1 MNKVELIK
9 VTKRYGSDEEAVK
22 DVVLDI
28 KENEVFSLLGPSG
41 CGKTTTLR
49 MIAGLQEPTSGEIL
63 IDGKIVYSSTRNIC
77 LSPAK
82 RRIGLVFQSYA
93 LWPHMTVYENV
104 AFGLRSQKPPLGE
117 KRVHEIVMDTLER
130 LRIAEYVK
138 RYPAELSGGQ
148 QQRVSFARMLAFK
161 PSLLLLDEPLS
172 NLDAKLRL
180 EMRSEIKRLPDQT
193 GATIIYVTHD
203 QQEAMAISTRI
214 AIMNRGE
221 LQQVDT
227 PEGLYYHPINIFV
240 ASFIGNPKI
249 NLIPGKTI
257 AGSVPGEAAV
267 RVGGVVDI
275 PTAALDLPAGHRDLP
290 KKVVLGV
297 RPEDIEVVSGSAAA
311 GSLWHIGKYSVYA
324 TLPMAGKTL
333 LEVHSDGVS
342 LVAKCPAQATYVP
355 DQVVNLHSKRRL
367 DVFDADSGRR
377 LSSWGLDS

>member
-1 MNKVELIK
+1 MSKVELIK
-9 VTKRYGSDEEAVK
+9 LTKKFGSDHEVAVK

-63 IDGKIVYSSTRNIC
+63 IDGKIVYSSAKNIC

-104 AFGLRSQKPPLGE
+104 AFGLRSHKPPLGE
-117 KRVHEIVMDTLER
+117 KKVHEIVMDTLER

-138 RYPAELSGGQ
+138 RYPSELSGGQ

-180 EMRSEIKRLPDQT
+180 EMRSEIKRLPDLT
-193 GATIIYVTHD
+193 GATIVYVTHD

-227 PEGLYYHPINIFV
+227 PEGLYYHPINVFV
-240 ASFIGNPKI
+240 AGFIGNPKI
-249 NLIPGKTI
+249 NLIPGETL
-257 AGSVPGEAAV
+257 ADSASGEAAV
-267 RVGGVVDI
+267 RVGGIVDI
-275 PTAALDLPAGHRDLP
+275 PFTALDLPAGHRSLP
-290 KKVVLGV
+290 NKVVLGV
-297 RPEDIEVVSGSAAA
+297 RPEDIEVAGDSGPSAI
-311 GSLWHIGKYSVYA
+311 GNMWHLGRYGVYA
-324 TLPMAGKTL
+324 NLPMAGETL
-333 LEVHSDGVS
+333 LEVRSDGVS
-342 LVAKCPAQATYVP
+342 LVAKCPAQATYAP
-355 DQVVNLHSKRRL
+355 DQTVSLYSKRRL

-377 LSSWGLDS
+377 LSSWV

>member
-1 MNKVELIK
+1 MSKVELIK
-9 VTKRYGSDEEAVK
+9 LTKRYGSDEEAVK

-63 IDGKIVYSSTRNIC
+63 IDGKIVYSSTKNIF

-214 AIMNRGE
+214 AIMNRGR
-221 LQQVDT
+221 T
-227 PEGLYYHPINIFV
+227 
-240 ASFIGNPKI
+240 
-249 NLIPGKTI
+249 
-257 AGSVPGEAAV
+257 
-267 RVGGVVDI
+267 
-275 PTAALDLPAGHRDLP
+275 PAGVHAGRAVLPSHQHLRRRFHRQSADQP
-290 KKVVLGV
+290 DP
-297 RPEDIEVVSGSAAA
+297 RRSG
-311 GSLWHIGKYSVYA
+311 
-324 TLPMAGKTL
+324 
-333 LEVHSDGVS
+333 
-342 LVAKCPAQATYVP
+342 
-355 DQVVNLHSKRRL
+355 
-367 DVFDADSGRR
+367 GRR
-377 LSSWGLDS
+377 HRTR